1 MRDCRLRRKEGEH
14 RASSVCDEKRARLSG
29 GRCGCRASS
38 KAPEAREGY
47 GRSERENVHV
57 CVCVRGE
64 AAGRTLD
71 EGELLLERAK
81 ALQEG
86 VLLLLEGKGGRM
98 WQTLRK
104 ARVTGVGGPH

>member
-1 MRDCRLRRKEGEH
+1 M
-14 RASSVCDEKRARLSG
+14 
-29 GRCGCRASS
+29 
-38 KAPEAREGY
+38 
-47 GRSERENVHV
+47 
-57 CVCVRGE
+57 
-64 AAGRTLD
+64 D